1 MHELRLMWRTLSSN
15 YASLLGIII
24 ILAMFAV
31 AVFAPQLVPYEYD
44 EMIIKDKLT
53 GPSGAHL
60 LGTDQFGRD
69 ILTRTVY
76 GARVSLIVGLGG
88 TALAM
93 AAGVL
98 LGATAGYSGGWWD
111 EVLMR
116 VLDIWMAFP
125 YIVLAIVLA
134 WVIGPGLRNLI
145 LVIGIIRTPQFARI
159 ARGSVLTIKEM
170 EFVEAA
176 RSVGQRSLL
185 ILWRH
190 ILPNCISPIIV
201 YASLC
206 VATAIGAES
215 ALSFLG
221 LGIQPPTPSWGMM
234 LAEGQRYMFDAF
246 WIPTFPGIAISL
258 TILGY
263 NLLGDG
269 LRDALDPR
277 MRRQL
282 R

>member
-15 YASLLGIII
+15 YATLLGIII
-24 ILAMFAV
+24 IVAMFAV

-53 GPSGAHL
+53 GPSGAHF

-69 ILTRTVY
+69 ILARIAY
-76 GARVSLIVGLGG
+76 GARISLIVGLGG

-98 LGATAGYSGGWWD
+98 LGAIAGYLGGWWD
-111 EVLMR
+111 EILMR
-116 VLDIWMAFP
+116 VLDVWMAFP

-134 WVIGPGLRNLI
+134 WVIGPGLQNLV

-159 ARGSVLTIKEM
+159 TRGSVLTIKEM

-176 RSVGQRSLL
+176 KSLGQRSLL

-206 VATAIGAES
+206 VATAISAEA
-215 ALSFLG
+215 ALGFLG

-234 LAEGQRYMFDAF
+234 LAEGQRYMFDAP
-246 WIPTFPGIAISL
+246 WIPIFPGIAISL

-282 R
+282 Q

>member
-15 YASLLGIII
+15 YATFLGIII
-24 ILAMFAV
+24 IVAMFAV
-31 AVFAPQLVPYEYD
+31 AFFAPQLSPYEYD
-44 EMIIKDKLT
+44 KMLIGDRLT
-53 GPSGAHL
+53 GPSGYHL

-69 ILTRTVY
+69 ILSRIAY
-76 GARVSLIVGLGG
+76 GARVSLIVGLGA

-98 LGATAGYSGGWWD
+98 LGAIAGYLGGWWD
-111 EVLMR
+111 EILMR
-116 VLDIWMAFP
+116 VLDVWMAFP

-134 WVIGPGLRNLI
+134 WVIGPGLQNLV

-159 ARGSVLTIKEM
+159 TRGSVLTIKEM

-176 RSVGQRSLL
+176 KSLGQRSLL

-206 VATAIGAES
+206 VATAISAEA
-215 ALSFLG
+215 ALGFLG

-234 LAEGQRYMFDAF
+234 LAEGQRYMFDAP
-246 WIPTFPGIAISL
+246 WIPIFPGIAISL

-282 R
+282 Q